1 MKLQGARIESFV
13 KAPDPDIRAVLIYG
27 PDSGL
32 VRERATLL
40 TKAIVEDPLDPFLVV
55 EFTGAA
61 LRSDPALLAD
71 EAAAIA
77 LMGGRRV
84 VRFRDVPD
92 SLAGVFKIFLEDL
105 PGDALVLVQS
115 GDLGP
120 RTALRKLF
128 EGDKAA
134 AALPCY
140 ADDERTLDYVIRDTL
155 NEDNLAVTP
164 EASAYLAA
172 NLGTDR
178 GQTRSELRKLAIYM
192 GDETRV
198 ELDDAMACVGD
209 SSAFTLDALVFAAAD
224 GDVAAVDHALTRS
237 FQEGA
242 NPVSILRAT
251 ARHLMRLQLVRAGVD
266 KGKRIEDAMKTLR
279 PPVFFKMTGSFR
291 RQAGLWRATA
301 IARALRLTLEA
312 EIQCKTTGMPDQAIC
327 GRTLL
332 QIGRLASAG
341 ARARQ

>member
-13 KAPDPDIRAVLIYG
+13 KSPDPDIRAVLIYG

-40 TKAIVEDPLDPFLVV
+40 TKAIVDDPLDPFLVV

-61 LRSDPALLAD
+61 LRRDPALLGD

-77 LMGGRRV
+77 LIGGRRV
-84 VRFRDVPD
+84 VRFREVQD
-92 SLAGVFKIFLEDL
+92 SLTAIFKAFFEDM
-105 PGDALVLVQS
+105 PGDALVIVQS
-115 GDLGP
+115 GELGP
-120 RTALRKLF
+120 RSALRKLF
-128 EGDKAA
+128 EGESTA

-140 ADDERTLDYVIRDTL
+140 ADDERTLAFVIQDTL
-155 NEDNLAVTP
+155 GEDKISISP
-164 EASAYLAA
+164 DASAYLAA

-178 GQTRSELRKLAIYM
+178 GQTRSELRKLAIYT
-192 GDETRV
+192 GPGGTV

-209 SSAFTLDALVFAAAD
+209 SSALTLDALVFAAAD
-224 GDVAAVDHALTRS
+224 GDVAAVDRALSRS
-237 FQEGA
+237 FQEGG

-251 ARHLMRLQLVRAGVD
+251 SRHLMRLQLVRDSVD
-266 KGKRIEDAMKTLR
+266 KGKRPEDAMKSLR
-279 PPVFFKMTGSFR
+279 PPVFFKMAGPFR
-291 RQAGLWRATA
+291 RQVGIWRGAT

-312 EIQCKTTGMPDQAIC
+312 ETQCKTTGMPAEAIC

-332 QIGRLASAG
+332 QIGRLAG
-341 ARARQ
+341 VGRGR